1 MLRLM
6 GFLFGSAAVLV
17 ALLVFA
23 EVPALTPYRQF
34 VEESVSL
41 LLHRLRTAPGRPVS
55 LQAQPRPA
63 LETGASPVP
72 AAPPAPQVEPDA
84 APARIARVAET
95 APEPAPPRRDLAPPR
110 PRWHVFWNPFRS
122 EFSANGFAER
132 LQQSTG
138 MDFRVTRAGPG
149 RYEVAFAY
157 LDEDQRQSRLTRI
170 SAATGL
176 RLEEWGL

>member
-6 GFLFGSAAVLV
+6 GFLFGSAAVLM

-23 EVPALTPYRQF
+23 DVPALAPYRQF

-41 LLHRLRTAPGRPVS
+41 LLHRLKTAPGSRVAVK
-55 LQAQPRPA
+55 AQPQPLLKTGPSA
-63 LETGASPVP
+63 LPT
-72 AAPPAPQVEPDA
+72 PPPTVSVEPDTTSKA
-84 APARIARVAET
+84 TAPVAET
-95 APEPAPPRRDLAPPR
+95 PPEPAPPPLETPPPQ

-176 RLEEWGL
+176 HLGEQVP

>member
-23 EVPALTPYRQF
+23 EVPALAPYRQF

-41 LLHRLRTAPGRPVS
+41 LLHRLRNAPGSRIS
-55 LQAQPRPA
+55 LQAQPQPA
-63 LETGASPVP
+63 PETGPSPPPTPPP
-72 AAPPAPQVEPDA
+72 AAPVEPGTTPKGT
-84 APARIARVAET
+84 APVAET
-95 APEPAPPRRDLAPPR
+95 PPEPAPPRLVTAPTQ

-157 LDEDQRQSRLTRI
+157 LDEEQRQSRLTRI

-176 RLEEWGL
+176 HLGEQAP

>member
-23 EVPALTPYRQF
+23 EVPALAPYRQF
-34 VEESVSL
+34 VEQSVSL
-41 LLHRLRTAPGRPVS
+41 LLHRLRTAPGSRVS
-55 LQAQPRPA
+55 LQAQPQ
-63 LETGASPVP
+63 
-72 AAPPAPQVEPDA
+72 PAPKTEPSPQPPPPPEPQA
-84 APARIARVAET
+84 RPEPTPARSGPVART
-95 APEPAPPRRDLAPPR
+95 PPEPAPPRQETPPPQ

-176 RLEEWGL
+176 HLGERAP

>member
-23 EVPALTPYRQF
+23 EVPALAPYRQF

-41 LLHRLRTAPGRPVS
+41 LLHRLRNAPGSRIS
-55 LQAQPRPA
+55 LQAQPQ
-63 LETGASPVP
+63 
-72 AAPPAPQVEPDA
+72 PAPKSGPSPLPTPPPEPRA
-84 APARIARVAET
+84 RPVTAPGGRGPVAET
-95 APEPAPPRRDLAPPR
+95 PPEPAPPPLNIPPPQ

-138 MDFRVTRAGPG
+138 MDFRVTRVGPG

-157 LDEDQRQSRLTRI
+157 LDEEQRQSRLTRI

-176 RLEEWGL
+176 HLEERAP

>member
-23 EVPALTPYRQF
+23 EVPALAPYRQF
-34 VEESVSL
+34 VEKSVSL
-41 LLHRLRTAPGRPVS
+41 LLHRLRTAPGRQVS

-63 LETGASPVP
+63 LETGPSPLPPSLPVP
-72 AAPPAPQVEPDA
+72 QIEPDG
-84 APARIARVAET
+84 APAGIAPMAET
-95 APEPAPPRRDLAPPR
+95 APEPIPPH
-110 PRWHVFWNPFRS
+110 WHVFWNPFRS

-157 LDEDQRQSRLTRI
+157 LDEEQRQSRLTRI

-176 RLEEWGL
+176 HLEERGP